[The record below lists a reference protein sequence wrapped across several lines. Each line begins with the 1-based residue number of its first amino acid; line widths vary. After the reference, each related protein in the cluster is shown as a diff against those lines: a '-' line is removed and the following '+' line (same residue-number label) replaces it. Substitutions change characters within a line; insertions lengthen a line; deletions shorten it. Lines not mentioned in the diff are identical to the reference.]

1 MTEQRRPRPRAFRLE
16 GDQTVTAKATPSTD
30 DAGTPSIEVVE
41 AEFDAF
47 ALEAAQLADGMTGD
61 EAAVEA
67 AQADGML
74 RRYVFSWGGV
84 FLSAVSG
91 LLSLALTMWIWGV
104 VEDSFRHSAVLGTLG
119 LVLAGLAAVAAII
132 SLTREFRAIGRQNR
146 IAKLHAALA
155 EAHASDDGKAARE
168 RVGELCK
175 LYEDRPDTGRAR
187 ALLNDYLKRIIDGR
201 DLITLAERNLVAPL
215 DEEARREI
223 AGAAKRVSVVTAISP
238 RALLDVLFVVGQAI
252 VLMRKIAEIYGGKP
266 GLLGFFKL
274 ARSVGAHLAITG
286 GVAVGDSILQQA
298 LGHGIAARISAKLG
312 EGVLNGLLTARVGL
326 SAMAV
331 CRPTPFIAEKQPGVR
346 DVAPFLFG
354 DKTKS

>member
-47 ALEAAQLADGMTGD
+47 ALEAAQFADGMTGD

-104 VEDSFRHSAVLGTLG
+104 VEDLFRHSAILGTLG

-187 ALLNDYLKRIIDGR
+187 ALLNDYLKRDY
-201 DLITLAERNLVAPL
+201 
-215 DEEARREI
+215 RRT
-223 AGAAKRVSVVTAISP
+223 RSHHP
-238 RALLDVLFVVGQAI
+238 CRA
-252 VLMRKIAEIYGGKP
+252 
-266 GLLGFFKL
+266 
-274 ARSVGAHLAITG
+274 
-286 GVAVGDSILQQA
+286 
-298 LGHGIAARISAKLG
+298 
-312 EGVLNGLLTARVGL
+312 
-326 SAMAV
+326 
-331 CRPTPFIAEKQPGVR
+331 
-346 DVAPFLFG
+346 
-354 DKTKS
+354 

>member
-41 AEFDAF
+41 AEVDAF

-104 VEDSFRHSAVLGTLG
+104 VEDSFRHSAILGTLG
-119 LVLAGLAAVAAII
+119 LVLAGLATVAAII

-146 IAKLHAALA
+146 IAKLHVALA

-274 ARSVGAHLAITG
+274 ARSGGAHLAIPG
-286 GVAVGDSILQQA
+286 GVAVGPLHDDCA
-298 LGHGIAARISAKLG
+298 YTTMVAATRSPI
-312 EGVLNGLLTARVGL
+312 VT
-326 SAMAV
+326 
-331 CRPTPFIAEKQPGVR
+331 PT
-346 DVAPFLFG
+346 
-354 DKTKS
+354 